1 MEQQTK
7 IRKPLSSNV
16 QLRVT
21 PLQQSFIFLES
32 SKRKQTPSTFLRN
45 LINQAIKNQKT
56 QKND

>member
-1 MEQQTK
+1 MEQQTE

-32 SKRKQTPSTFLRN
+32 SKRKQNPSTFLRN
-45 LINQAIKNQKT
+45 LLNQAIKNQKN